1 MKIKKKILL
10 IVGETIVSPVYY
22 IDKKMI
28 YSSYIIWMCMIDILV
43 LVPKI
48 VLINDNVALQGL
60 LQITWIYSINL
71 FRNIGILWFAYWIS
85 ALLNGAILRD
95 LVKNK
100 NTAYWH
106 V

>member
-10 IVGETIVSPVYY
+10 IVGKTIVSPVYY

-48 VLINDNVALQGL
+48 VLINDNVARAFTGSLDL
-60 LQITWIYSINL
+60 LYKS
-71 FRNIGILWFAYWIS
+71 
-85 ALLNGAILRD
+85 
-95 LVKNK
+95 V
-100 NTAYWH
+100 
-106 V
+106 